1 MAGDP
6 AVVWVLDFNLCA
18 RAVVPPSSVDLTH
31 TWGGYRILTGQVT
44 RSHLLTKLLLFYIAE
59 TGKMLQAIRGLH
71 SCAYWISHHREVCGK
86 KNLLSRRQ
94 KRSIREGEN
103 FFFIIFWWNSSWKAE
118 EVAVMKEEKGSLCYF
133 PFTLDFT
140 RNIWKKKLMKKWW
153 FPWRPHPTLIYERNW
168 MLIILPDT
176 SQIGS
181 LFIVFRSFFKKQ
193 KEGQKNELDL
203 IWFSVHGGPRSIPIG
218 IRVSARAEGRVCL
231 QVVCVCE

>member
-103 FFFIIFWWNSSWKAE
+103 FFFYFLMKQQLESGRSCRDERRKRVSLLFPFHARFHSQY
-118 EVAVMKEEKGSLCYF
+118 MKEKVDEEMMVSMATASN
-133 PFTLDFT
+133 PD
-140 RNIWKKKLMKKWW
+140 IWKKLNVN
-153 FPWRPHPTLIYERNW
+153 HPAGYIADWELVYCF
-168 MLIILPDT
+168 
-176 SQIGS
+176 S
-181 LFIVFRSFFKKQ
+181 IVF
-193 KEGQKNELDL
+193 
-203 IWFSVHGGPRSIPIG
+203 
-218 IRVSARAEGRVCL
+218 
-231 QVVCVCE
+231 